1 MTENE
6 KLRALLAEARYA
18 VRHSINAWSR
28 DGYEENSID
37 EDMLLGRIDAA
48 LAEPPEGT

>member
-6 KLRALLAEARYA
+6 KLRKLLEEARYS
-18 VRHSINAWSR
+18 VRHSINAWFR

-48 LAEPPEGT
+48 LAEPPTDT